1 MTAPALALDGGRDIG
16 RIYRRP
22 GTPLPDRVQYDD
34 NGRPFLRHR
43 DAMAEVQA
51 GRMVPSITNVIGV
64 RNMPHLV
71 PWAGKKAA
79 QEAVRVAREYPGLL
93 TDKPAKAI
101 DYLKGAADRDRDAA
115 AEQGDVVHNACEDI
129 ARGLPCP
136 TLTPQQMLY
145 VDSWK
150 AWLDRFQPEF
160 LALEA
165 TVFGRAP
172 RLVDATARTHADLF
186 AGSYDGDNPL
196 YVDAVQGLAY
206 AGTGDFIARINGV
219 VCVGDYKT
227 TRSGIHGFDVAC
239 QLSAIAHAD
248 EMVLDDNETIA
259 SMIEV
264 QAGGVV
270 HLSPEGYQFA
280 PAVLDGE
287 IWEDF
292 AAMRQVWDAHV
303 LDGHLRDGSKAVG
316 RVFSNPDQVVP
327 TFTRPA
333 ARVPLAV

>member
-22 GTPLPDRVQYDD
+22 GQPLPERVQYDD

-79 QEAVRVAREYPGLL
+79 QEAVRVAREFPGLL
-93 TDKPAKAI
+93 TDKPTKAV
-101 DYLKGAADRDRDAA
+101 DYLKKAADRDRDAA
-115 AEQGDVVHNACEDI
+115 AEQGDIVHNACEDI
-129 ARGLPCP
+129 ARGNPCP
-136 TLTPQQMLY
+136 DLTPQQMLY

-165 TVFGRAP
+165 TVFGRTPA
-172 RLVDATARTHADLF
+172 F
-186 AGSYDGDNPL
+186 GGSYDGENPL
-196 YVDAVQGLAY
+196 HVDAVGGLAY
-206 AGTGDFIARINGV
+206 AGTGDLIARINGV
-219 VCVGDYKT
+219 TLVMDYKT
-227 TRSGIHGFDVAC
+227 TRSGIHAFDVAC

-248 EMVLDDNETIA
+248 EMVLDDNETVVP
-259 SMIEV
+259 MLDV

-270 HLSPEGYQFA
+270 HLSQEGYQFA

-287 IWEDF
+287 IWDDF
-292 AAMRQVWDAHV
+292 CAMRQVWDAHV
-303 LDGHLRDGSKAVG
+303 LDGILRDGTKAVG
-316 RVFSNPDQVVP
+316 RVFSNPGQVVP
-327 TFTRPA
+327 TFTRPQSRVTSA
-333 ARVPLAV
+333 A

>member
-22 GTPLPDRVQYDD
+22 GTALPDRVQYDE

-43 DAMAEVQA
+43 DAMAEVQS

-79 QEAVRVAREYPGLL
+79 QEAVRVAREYPGLM

-115 AEQGDVVHNACEDI
+115 AEQGDIVHNACEDI
-129 ARGLPCP
+129 ARGLACP
-136 TLTPQQMLY
+136 PLTEQQMLY

-165 TVFGRAP
+165 TVFGRTP
-172 RLVDATARTHADLF
+172 RLVDTF
-186 AGSYDGDNPL
+186 AGSYDRDNPL
-196 YVDAVQGLAY
+196 YVDAVGSLAY

-219 VCVGDYKT
+219 VVVGDYKT

-248 EMVLDDNETIA
+248 EMTLDNETL
-259 SMIEV
+259 SPMIDV

-270 HLSPEGYQFA
+270 HLSQEGYQFA

-292 AAMRQVWDAHV
+292 SAMRQVWDAHV
-303 LDGHLRDGSKAVG
+303 LDGNLRDGSKAVG
-316 RVFSNPDQVVP
+316 RVFTGPHQVVP

-333 ARVPLAV
+333 TREPVPA

>member
-22 GTPLPDRVQYDD
+22 GQPLPERVQYDD

-43 DAMAEVQA
+43 DAMAEVQE

-79 QEAVRVAREYPGLL
+79 QEAVRVAREFPGLL
-93 TDKPAKAI
+93 TDKPTKAV
-101 DYLKGAADRDRDAA
+101 DYLKKAADRDRDAA
-115 AEQGDVVHNACEDI
+115 AEQGDIVHNACEDI
-129 ARGLPCP
+129 ARGNPCP
-136 TLTPQQMLY
+136 DLTPQQMLY

-165 TVFGRAP
+165 TVFGRTP
-172 RLVDATARTHADLF
+172 
-186 AGSYDGDNPL
+186 S
-196 YVDAVQGLAY
+196 GLAY
-206 AGTGDFIARINGV
+206 AGTGDFVARINGV
-219 VCVGDYKT
+219 TCVGDYKT
-227 TRSGIHGFDVAC
+227 TRSGIHAFDVAC

-248 EMVLDDNETIA
+248 EMTLDNETLA
-259 SMIEV
+259 PMLDIE
-264 QAGGVV
+264 AGGVV
-270 HLSPEGYQFA
+270 HLSQEGYQFA

-287 IWEDF
+287 IWDDF
-292 AAMRQVWDAHV
+292 CAMRQVWDAHV
-303 LDGHLRDGSKAVG
+303 LDGILRDGTKAVG
-316 RVFSNPDQVVP
+316 RVFSNPGQVVP
-327 TFTRPA
+327 TFTRPQSRVTSA
-333 ARVPLAV
+333 A

>member
-22 GTPLPDRVQYDD
+22 GQPLPDRVQYDD

-43 DAMAEVQA
+43 DAQVEVQS

-79 QEAVRVAREYPGLL
+79 QEAVRVAREFPGLL
-93 TDKPAKAI
+93 TDKPAKAV
-101 DYLKGAADRDRDAA
+101 DYLKKAADRDRDAA
-115 AEQGDVVHNACEDI
+115 AEQGDIVHNACEDI
-129 ARGLPCP
+129 ARGLACP
-136 TLTPQQMLY
+136 PLTPQQMLY

-165 TVFGRAP
+165 TVFGRTP
-172 RLVDATARTHADLF
+172 TI
-186 AGSYDGDNPL
+186 AGSYGGATHL
-196 YVDAVQGLAY
+196 ALDAVHSLAY

-219 VCVGDYKT
+219 IVVGDYKT
-227 TRSGIHGFDVAC
+227 NRSGIHAFDVAC

-248 EMVLDDNETIA
+248 EMTLDNENLSPMLDI
-259 SMIEV
+259 

-270 HLSPEGYQFA
+270 HLSQEGYQFA

-287 IWEDF
+287 IWDDF
-292 AAMRQVWDAHV
+292 CAMRQVWDAHV
-303 LDGHLRDGSKAVG
+303 LDGVLRDGTKAVG
-316 RVFSNPDQVVP
+316 RVFSNAEQVVP
-327 TFTRPA
+327 TFTRPQSRTA
-333 ARVPLAV
+333 ALV